1 MLWRNFHKHL
11 AQSVVGVRHAHFLG
25 HGEHVAIDRVF
36 AVVGLDYLR
45 QDAQYGA
52 FPYSVGTHNCCVFT
66 GSNTKADI
74 EK

>member
-1 MLWRNFHKHL
+1 MLWRHFNQHFT
-11 AQSVVGVRHAHFLG
+11 QGVVGVRHAHFLG
-25 HGEHVAIDRVF
+25 HGEHVAIHRVF

-45 QDAQYGA
+45 QDTQYGA
-52 FPYSVGTHNCCVFT
+52 LANTVGSHNCCVFT